1 MKRVAVWVDG
11 HVQGVG
17 FRWWGYGLAQRLGL
31 TGSVRNLADGRVEF
45 RLQGADDRVDEM
57 LARLGEPSTWPAWG
71 RRPGHVTSVEV
82 VPQAVVPDEASFD
95 IR

>member
-17 FRWWGYGLAQRLGL
+17 FRWWGQGLAQRLGL

-45 RLQGADDRVDEM
+45 HLQGPPERVDEM
-57 LARLGEPSTWPAWG
+57 VARLSERSSWP

-82 VPQAVVPDEASFD
+82 TAEPVVPGEQSFD
-95 IR
+95 LR

>member
-45 RLQGADDRVDEM
+45 HLQGPPDRVDEM
-57 LARLGEPSTWPAWG
+57 LARLGERSGWPAWG
-71 RRPGHVTSVEV
+71 RRPGHVTSIEV
-82 VPQAVVPDEASFD
+82 AAEPPVPGEASFD